1 MPRVTRRL
9 LPTVARPLL
18 AALALLC
25 LPTAGAHAAQNML
38 ANSSFELGID
48 HRYAMGRWY
57 MNGLPSFS
65 LDDTTKV
72 HGAVSLRAPFSVKGF
87 RPDGPFGVELRAGAP
102 VKVEKGKTYTFSV
115 SLRSDVAKTSAALEI
130 SPLRPYEHRGSAIKR
145 EKISLGRQFT
155 PQGASYPW
163 RRYEISFTAK
173 ESGDVYW
180 VVDVSADKPGT
191 LWADALQFEEG
202 SSATGYAPALDLEV
216 GLADGALAHIHD
228 AGAPVHVDLRAFNNG
243 SAEKS
248 RRARLR
254 ILNDA
259 GTVISDKMLDVSAPA
274 KGGSSRQIALDVGQ
288 AHGVFMAELTLP
300 DVRGYLQDT
309 SFSVLPKPRKIA
321 PPQSSF
327 GAYVT
332 PSEEALKIL
341 SRAGFHWTATL
352 TSANYIGTWDSVER
366 KQGDYQWRDEFVDL
380 YRKYGF
386 EILLNMEGWIYPAWA
401 KGMSRTERAHAFAR
415 YVEAAVGHYRGKI
428 RYFTFTDEI
437 HNKVPNNKMLG
448 KREASWSNP
457 QEYAEWHK
465 IAYAAAK
472 RANPDAQ
479 IVLNTQLGDF
489 GPDQIFRYLSPK
501 MVDVLAGNYY
511 PYPGAVET
519 MKKAADRAGIRR
531 FWAPGVAIN
540 TWPLY
545 FRSERP
551 MGPGSAREH
560 EALARKLIQSFA
572 NGAEVFF
579 HYTATYVG
587 NTNVYSVFEHDSSL
601 ETGGGQFAAL
611 AWLLDGFK
619 QVKRLPMARAGLVES
634 YRFDRRDGK
643 SVFALWSKLDSDGQT
658 LVFQRPLAGAEV
670 YDRWTTRLAG
680 GGKDAVKSLS
690 LGDQSRFII
699 VPTSDADAV
708 EQALG
713 LARFQ
718 AASLPRAEKTARAGR
733 YALLTQLERQGRR
746 QKEVQSIWYD
756 SERSGWMQ
764 LLRLHTGPGSSMA
777 VTPDGGEVR
786 FDYDWDGK
794 AHHLFLGDLSA
805 GLWGARFWRSIE
817 RDGKTLWEVGTIDGS
832 SGPKK
837 PVAGADGE
845 APPAKAPAPPAYVIE
860 MRDGQWLTIATE
872 GEQPNLRY
880 PARGAWDLFAAGADE
895 GPRGISIR
903 RYVHG
908 GDPHRRHIL
917 VRFAVRGRSAE

>member
-1 MPRVTRRL
+1 MNRLIRRL
-9 LPTVARPLL
+9 LIVLACALSAASALL
-18 AALALLC
+18 ALSA
-25 LPTAGAHAAQNML
+25 AGAAAGQNML
-38 ANSSFELGID
+38 ANSSFEIGID

-57 MNGLPSFS
+57 VNGLPSFS

-72 HGAVSLRAPFSVKGF
+72 HGAASLRAPFSVKGF
-87 RPDGPFGVELRAGAP
+87 RLEGPFGVELRAGAP

-115 SLRSDVAKTSAALEI
+115 SLRSDVAETNAALEI
-130 SPLRPYEHRGSAIKR
+130 SPLRPYEHRGHAIKR

-163 RRYEISFTAK
+163 RRYEITFTAK

-180 VVDVSADKPGT
+180 VVDVSANKRGT

-202 SSATGYAPALDLEV
+202 ASATAYAPRLDMEI
-216 GLADGALAHIHD
+216 GLADAALGHIHD
-228 AGAPVHVDLRAFNNG
+228 AGAPVRMDLRAFNG
-243 SAEKS
+243 GAGEKS

-254 ILNDA
+254 ILNDGGA
-259 GTVISDKMLDVSAPA
+259 VVSDRTLDIAAPA
-274 KGGSSRQIALDVGQ
+274 KGGASRPITLDVGQ

-300 DVRGYLQDT
+300 DAPGYLQDT

-321 PPQSSF
+321 AGESAF

-352 TSANYIGTWDSVER
+352 TSANHIGTWDSVER
-366 KQGDYQWRDEFVDL
+366 QKGNYQWQDRYVDL
-380 YRKYGF
+380 YRSYGF
-386 EILLNMEGWIYPAWA
+386 EILLNMEGWIYPNWA
-401 KGMSRTERAHAFAR
+401 KGLSRAERAQAFAR
-415 YVEAAVGHYRGKI
+415 YVEASVGHYRGKI

-437 HNKVPNNKMLG
+437 HNKVPGNKMLG
-448 KREASWSNP
+448 KREASWSNL
-457 QEYAEWHK
+457 QEYAEWHR

-479 IVLNTQLGDF
+479 IVLNTQLGDY
-489 GPDQIFRYLSPK
+489 GPDKIFRYLSPK

-511 PYPGAVET
+511 PYPAAVET
-519 MKKAADRAGIRR
+519 MKKAADKVGIRR
-531 FWAPGVAIN
+531 VWAPGVAIN

-551 MGPGSAREH
+551 MGPGSARDH
-560 EALARKLIQSFA
+560 ETLTRKLIQSFA

-587 NTNVYSVFEHDSSL
+587 NTNVYSIFEHDSSL

-619 QVKRLPMARAGLVES
+619 GVKRLPMARASLVEA

-643 SVFALWSKLDSDGQT
+643 SVFALWSKLDSDGQS
-658 LVFQRPLAGAEV
+658 LVFQQPLRGAEV
-670 YDRWTTRLAG
+670 YDRWTTRHAAG
-680 GGKDAVKSLS
+680 GKEGMKSLS
-690 LGDQSRFII
+690 LGDQSRFIV
-699 VPTSDADAV
+699 VPTSDAEAI
-708 EQALG
+708 EQSLG

-718 AASLPRAEKTARAGR
+718 AAELPRAEKVARAGR
-733 YALLTQLERQGRR
+733 YALLTQMEQRGRK
-746 QKEVQSIWYD
+746 QKPVQALWYE
-756 SERSGWMQ
+756 SERTGWLE
-764 LLRLHTGPGSSMA
+764 LLRHDSGAGSTLS
-777 VTPDGGEVR
+777 VTPAGGELR
-786 FDYDWDGK
+786 YDYAWDGK
-794 AHHLFLGDLSA
+794 AHHLFLGDLPA
-805 GLWGARFWRSIE
+805 ALWGARFWRNIE
-817 RDGKTLWEVGTIDGS
+817 RDGKTQWQSGTIDGA
-832 SGPKK
+832 SGPRK
-837 PVAGADGE
+837 PVAGTDAA
-845 APPAKAPAPPAYVIE
+845 APTLRGLTAPAYAIE
-860 MRDGQWLTIATE
+860 MRDNQWLTIATE

-880 PARGAWDLFAAGADE
+880 PTAGAWDLFAAESDD
-895 GPRGISIR
+895 GPRPISIR

-917 VRFAVRGRSAE
+917 VRFAVAERAPQ

>member
-1 MPRVTRRL
+1 MV
-9 LPTVARPLL
+9 VRPLL
-18 AALALLC
+18 AALALC
-25 LPTAGAHAAQNML
+25 GFPATGAFAAQNML

-57 MNGLPSFS
+57 VNGLPSFS
-65 LDDTTKV
+65 LDDATKI
-72 HGAVSLRAPFSVKGF
+72 HGAVSLRAPFTVKGY

-115 SLRSDVAKTSAALEI
+115 SLKTDLVETNAALEI
-130 SPLRPYEHRGSAIKR
+130 SPLRPYEHRGHAIKR

-155 PQGASYPW
+155 PTGATFPW
-163 RRYEISFTAK
+163 RRYDISFTAK

-180 VVDVSADKPGT
+180 VVDVSANKRGT
-191 LWADALQFEEG
+191 LWVDALQFEEG
-202 SSATGYAPALDLEV
+202 SSATAYAPRLGMEV
-216 GLADGALAHIHD
+216 GLADGTLAHIHD
-228 AGAPVHVDLRAFNNG
+228 AGAPVHMDLRAFNDG
-243 SAEKS
+243 AAAKS

-254 ILNDA
+254 ILDDGGA
-259 GTVISDKMLDVSAPA
+259 VVSDKTLDVSAPA
-274 KGGSSRQIALDVGQ
+274 KGGSSRQIEIDVGK
-288 AHGVFMAELTLP
+288 AHGVFIAELTLP
-300 DVRGYLQDT
+300 DVPGYLQDT

-321 PPQSSF
+321 PPQSAF
-327 GAYVT
+327 GAYAT

-341 SRAGFHWTATL
+341 ARAGFHWTATL
-352 TSANYIGTWDSVER
+352 TSANYIGSWASVER
-366 KQGDYQWRDEFVDL
+366 KKGDYQWRDEYVDL

-401 KGMSRTERAHAFAR
+401 KGLSRAERAQAFAR
-415 YVEAAVGHYRGKI
+415 YVEASVGHYRGKI

-437 HNKVPNNKMLG
+437 HNKVPGNKMLG

-457 QEYAEWHK
+457 KEYAEWHK

-511 PYPGAVET
+511 PYPSAVET
-519 MKKAADRAGIRR
+519 MKKAADRAGIRH

-560 EALARKLIQSFA
+560 ETLTRKLIRSFA

-587 NTNVYSVFEHDSSL
+587 NTNVYSIFEHDSSL

-611 AWLLDGFK
+611 AWLVDGFK
-619 QVKRLPMARAGLVES
+619 QVSRLPMARAGLIEA

-658 LVFQRPLAGAEV
+658 LVFQRPIAGAEV
-670 YDRWTTRLAG
+670 YNRWTTLLAG
-680 GGKDAVKSLS
+680 GGKEAVKSLN
-690 LGDQSRFII
+690 LGDQSRFIV

-708 EQALG
+708 EQSLG

-718 AASLPRAEKTARAGR
+718 AAELPRAEKVARAGR
-733 YALLTQLERQGRR
+733 YALLTQLERHGRR
-746 QKEVQSIWYD
+746 QQEIQSIWYD
-756 SERSGWMQ
+756 SEQGGWKQ
-764 LLRLHTGPGSSMA
+764 ILRHDSSA
-777 VTPDGGEVR
+777 GGALTVTPAGGEVR
-786 FDYDWDGK
+786 YDYDWDGK
-794 AHHLFLGDLSA
+794 AHHLFLGSLSA

-817 RDGKTLWEVGTIDGS
+817 RDGKTSWEVGTINGA

-837 PVAGADGE
+837 PIDATESE
-845 APPAKAPAPPAYVIE
+845 APQLKGLAAPAYAIE
-860 MRDGQWLTIATE
+860 MRDGRWLTIATE

-880 PARGAWDLFAAGADE
+880 PAHGAWSLFAAGSEE
-895 GPRGISIR
+895 GQRSISIR
-903 RYVHG
+903 RYVHAG
-908 GDPHRRHIL
+908 KPHRRHFL
-917 VRFAVRGRSAE
+917 VRFAVAERTRQ